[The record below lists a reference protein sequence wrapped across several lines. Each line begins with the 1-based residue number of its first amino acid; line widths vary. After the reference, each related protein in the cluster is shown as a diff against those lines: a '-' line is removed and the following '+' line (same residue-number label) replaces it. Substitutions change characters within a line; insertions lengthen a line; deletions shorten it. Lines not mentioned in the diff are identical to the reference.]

1 VSAQAC
7 LHPHRV
13 TDASRSGGDGDLRP
27 LVLPHRSLGSS
38 NLDKID
44 IDAKYIG
51 NSNES
56 VTVRVGA

>member
-1 VSAQAC
+1 M
-7 LHPHRV
+7 HPHRV

-38 NLDKID
+38 NIDKID

>member
-1 VSAQAC
+1 LAQAC

-44 IDAKYIG
+44 IDA